1 MTSTLCLALRTLDLL
16 IIPKDG
22 ILLWKPAAAAAY
34 TCAYCIYKG
43 GWVIFVGK
51 STFCL
56 IFVIKILLKLINFN

>member
-1 MTSTLCLALRTLDLL
+1 MTSTLCLTLRTLDLL

-22 ILLWKPAAAAAY
+22 ILLWKPAAAAAAAY

-56 IFVIKILLKLINFN
+56 KNFTKIN